1 MGVFAMREKVFCFF
15 PCCLG
20 PFVRGRVSLHCNL
33 VGRYFSA
40 SLQYNFLLIDQK
52 KKKRKKKA
60 ESGDEKI
67 TSGNG
72 IFSVQG
78 GILGIF
84 FYIQKLSFVELGIGN
99 SLPLSYRHQLDDT

>member
-1 MGVFAMREKVFCFF
+1 M
-15 PCCLG
+15 
-20 PFVRGRVSLHCNL
+20 
-33 VGRYFSA
+33 GRYFSA

-52 KKKRKKKA
+52 KKTKKA
-60 ESGDEKI
+60 ESGDVKI